1 MKFISH
7 QVIYSTQLTSGQK
20 ALLEKLLSPKNGYE
34 VSLEFQDL
42 PYGESSLSK
51 SIDEET
57 MTLHHDKHH
66 KKYFDNMTTILDENP
81 ELKKYSLIELLRDLD
96 KIPKDSREKF
106 KNNAGGHF
114 NHEFYWNLMSP
125 KPQLEPQGELKIL
138 IDKKYGSFTDFKKEF
153 VQTALDLF
161 GSGWVWLCYDNNGK
175 LRLGPFPNQNNPHI
189 EKCGIPLVGCDVWE
203 HAYYLKY
210 KNDREA
216 YVNAWFN
223 VVDWAFP
230 EKILGEIK

>member
-66 KKYFDNMTTILDENP
+66 KKYFDNMTAILDENP

-125 KPQLEPQGELKIL
+125 KPQLEPQGELKTL

-161 GSGWVWLCYDNNGK
+161 GSGWVWLCF
-175 LRLGPFPNQNNPHI
+175 LGLERQ
-189 EKCGIPLVGCDVWE
+189 
-203 HAYYLKY
+203 
-210 KNDREA
+210 
-216 YVNAWFN
+216 
-223 VVDWAFP
+223 
-230 EKILGEIK
+230 

>member
-66 KKYFDNMTTILDENP
+66 KKYFDNMTAILDENL
-81 ELKKYSLIELLRDLD
+81 ELKKY
-96 KIPKDSREKF
+96 

-125 KPQLEPQGELKIL
+125 KPQLEPQGELKTL

-216 YVNAWFN
+216 YVNAWFD

>member
-7 QVIYSTQLTSGQK
+7 QVIYSTKLTSGQK

-66 KKYFDNMTTILDENP
+66 KKYFDNMASILDENP

-125 KPQLEPQGELKIL
+125 KPQLEPNGELKIL

-216 YVNAWFN
+216 YVNAWFD